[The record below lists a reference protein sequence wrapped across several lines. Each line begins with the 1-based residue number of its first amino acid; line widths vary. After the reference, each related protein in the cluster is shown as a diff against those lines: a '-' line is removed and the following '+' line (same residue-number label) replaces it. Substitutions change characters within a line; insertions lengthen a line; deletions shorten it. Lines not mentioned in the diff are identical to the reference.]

1 MNNKN
6 NNHHNSNNK
15 NNNNNFKN
23 KLPLV
28 ENNNY
33 YDKNQINNINIY
45 KINKKRND
53 ELKKKEMEEK
63 KQKEN
68 ELLMKDMERKKQNE
82 LKKKQIELKKK
93 EIELKKKEME
103 KKELEKIKKE
113 NELQEQIRDSLKCY
127 ICLSK
132 VTKPK
137 MCNFCKKIC
146 CEVCINKWL
155 ENKSYCG
162 MCKHPITAQDMIT
175 LPFLDDMSQFF
186 INNIDNKEHK
196 SKKNQI
202 NNDLDLITEVNEN
215 SLILDNNENNDVCPL
230 HKYKFEYYCI
240 QCTNYYCSQC
250 FIFFNKEANKHEN
263 HIVVPISKM
272 DNLRIN
278 EAINEY
284 EKLTVTKNKINDLI
298 GLCNLKEREKQIK
311 KFEIINYFD
320 ALKKLFIQKMDEESS
335 EFKALLDDSIQQK
348 INIETKI
355 NVIPSQIFK
364 FSELNNNDDN
374 HNKIELKKKLFDDLK
389 EVNDIEPALE
399 QKIIQKSKES
409 PKLFVENYDTDFM
422 EFSIPQELHEGDEFI
437 NCPITIIHDF
447 PCKLVFK
454 YLNHEIYISFIVNVS
469 AQINNYPNFDVCI
482 IIKNKNFGL
491 EFINFNIKKFPQNE
505 SKEIIICDNLDL
517 EKFLYLCSDDKKL
530 ILKAYIVKTFYK

>member
-1 MNNKN
+1 MNKN
-6 NNHHNSNNK
+6 NTNHHNSNNK
-15 NNNNNFKN
+15 NNNHNFKN
-23 KLPLV
+23 RLPLV
-28 ENNNY
+28 GNNNY
-33 YDKNQINNINIY
+33 YDINQSNNNINIY
-45 KINKKRND
+45 KYKKNKKD
-53 ELKKKEMEEK
+53 ELNKKLMEEK

-68 ELLMKDMERKKQNE
+68 ELKKKEMEKKKLNE
-82 LKKKQIELKKK
+82 LKKI
-93 EIELKKKEME
+93 EME
-103 KKELEKIKKE
+103 KKELEKIRKE

-155 ENKSYCG
+155 ENKSFCG

-196 SKKNQI
+196 SKKKEI
-202 NNDLDLITEVNEN
+202 NNDLNTVAELIEN
-215 SLILDNNENNDVCPL
+215 SLILENNENNNICPK

-278 EAINEY
+278 DAINEY
-284 EKLTVTKNKINDLI
+284 KKLTVTKNKINDLI

-320 ALKKLFIQKMDEESS
+320 ALKKLFIQKMDNESS
-335 EFKALLDDSIQQK
+335 EFNNLLKDAIKRK
-348 INIETKI
+348 INIENKI

-364 FSELNNNDDN
+364 FSELNNNDN
-374 HNKIELKKKLFDDLK
+374 QNKIELKKQLLDNLK
-389 EVNDIEPALE
+389 EVNNIEPTLE
-399 QKIIQKSKES
+399 QKILEKSKES

-422 EFSIPQELHEGDEFI
+422 EFSCPQELHEGNEFI
-437 NCPITIIHDF
+437 NCPIEIIHDF

-454 YLNHEIYISFIVNVS
+454 YLHHEIFIAFEVNVS

-517 EKFLYLCSDDKKL
+517 EKYLYLCSDDKKL